1 MENSGTTFSQKKD
14 NNYGRNVVIQNIK
27 VDLQAMKDKKR
38 LRIMKEM
45 TKEELMSL
53 IDKARKDIDQRLLVL
68 KPNYKRRIQS

>member
-1 MENSGTTFSQKKD
+1 
-14 NNYGRNVVIQNIK
+14 
-27 VDLQAMKDKKR
+27 
-38 LRIMKEM
+38 MKEM